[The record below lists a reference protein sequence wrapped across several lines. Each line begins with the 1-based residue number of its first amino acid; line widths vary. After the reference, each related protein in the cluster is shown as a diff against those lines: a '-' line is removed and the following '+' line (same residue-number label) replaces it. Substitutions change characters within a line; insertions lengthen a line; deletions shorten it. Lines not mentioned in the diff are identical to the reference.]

1 MANIVT
7 TSFNYTYEGQLLTQ
21 TLFYKPTEKA
31 DNIFANYRVFSGV
44 KTKIQLHLPGALNK
58 ILKQYVTC
66 GFSATGTAAP
76 ITNRTLEVTKM
87 KVNVEECADAFFG
100 TVFEDEALKSG
111 VSITDLSGTI
121 VEQIMMQLVVD
132 SVGRDVAR
140 MAWFNQDGAASADYN
155 AFDGWIEIFKNESAD
170 LGQYFDMSTDA
181 NIEDVAG
188 DLVVDGALVLLR
200 NMYENQSKV
209 LRQMPREE
217 KKFYVT
223 ATIVDNLMTTYED
236 TQSSLGLTLLQEGNT
251 SMLKFRGIELY
262 EVPGWDTQLA
272 DVDNPQAAFVGNNM
286 AVLTI
291 PDNLAVGVD
300 TTSDNLRIRSNDD
313 DDEVLK
319 VIWKIKEGVQI
330 IHPELVSFA
339 Y

>member
-7 TSFNYTYEGQLLTQ
+7 TSFDYTYDGQLLTQ
-21 TLFYKPTEKA
+21 TLFYKPTEAA
-31 DNIFANYRVFSGV
+31 DNVFANYRVFNGV
-44 KTKIQLHLPGALNK
+44 KTKIQLHLPGSLDK
-58 ILKQYVTC
+58 LLKQYVTC
-66 GFSATGTAAP
+66 GFSADGTATP

-100 TVFEDEALKSG
+100 TVFEDEALKAG

-121 VEQIMMQLVVD
+121 VEQVMMTLVLD
-132 SVGRDVAR
+132 AVAR
-140 MAWFNQDGAASADYN
+140 DMARQMWFNDDVAASADYN
-155 AFDGWIEIFKNESAD
+155 AYDGWIEIFKNESAN
-170 LGQYFDMSTDA
+170 LGQYFDMNTDA
-181 NIEDVAG
+181 NIEVAG
-188 DLVVDGALVLLR
+188 ALVVDGALVLLR

-209 LRQMPREE
+209 LRQMPREQ

-236 TQSSLGLTLLQEGNT
+236 TQSSLGLMLLQEGNT
-251 SMLKFRGIELY
+251 SVLKFRGIELY

-272 DVDNPQAAFVGNNM
+272 DVDNPQAAFVGDNM

-300 TTSDNLRIRSNDD
+300 TTSDNLRIRSDDD

-319 VIWKIKEGVQI
+319 VIWKIKQGAQI
-330 IHPELVSFA
+330 IHPELISFA